1 MQEFINLFSHL
12 SPIAYA
18 VIGLNVL
25 LLVFARR
32 ILTQGFRLEEKTHQ
46 FTLWLMLFRG
56 INFLIIFAFGYY
68 YWYQPA
74 IEKGPALKILAILAI
89 TYAAYLLINFGNYF
103 ILKRYGKQREIEGKT
118 HLSETY
124 QTRAVS
130 IFSSVF
136 ITIIALIAII
146 HVLGFDSLLE
156 AGGVLG
162 FIGVFLALTQST
174 WAPDIFSGL
183 IILNSDMLGEGD
195 VIEFSDGKTVYGLVY
210 KTKLFHTEILNLIDN
225 HRVMIRNARLR
236 DFTIHNLTKFASAKG
251 LREKLV
257 FKIGYD
263 VSTEQVREMFHEA
276 FEKAIE
282 SGLDIEKQHGLE
294 TGIQDTGDHAVEW
307 VVFYH
312 TKNIRKLIRTR
323 QHMMAEFYTM
333 SQQYGISLSTPYTH
347 KIQDSLSD
355 NDVESNQQKT

>member
-12 SPIAYA
+12 NPSAYA
-18 VIGLNVL
+18 IIALNIL

-32 ILTQGFRLEEKTHQ
+32 ILTQGFKLEPKTHH

-56 INFLIIFAFGYY
+56 INFLIIFGFGYY

-89 TYAAYLLINFGNYF
+89 AYAAYLLINFGNYL

-118 HLSETY
+118 RLTETY
-124 QTRAVS
+124 QTRAVG

-136 ITIIALIAII
+136 ISIVALIAII

-236 DFTIHNLTKFASAKG
+236 DFTIHNLTKFASARG
-251 LREKLV
+251 LREKLA

-263 VSTEQVREMFHEA
+263 APTDQVEKMFHEA
-276 FEKAIE
+276 FKKAIE
-282 SGLDIEKQHGLE
+282 GGLEIEEQHGLE
-294 TGIQDTGDHAVEW
+294 IGIQGTGDHAVEW

-323 QHMMAEFYTM
+323 QHMMAEFYAM

-347 KIQDSLSD
+347 QIQGALG
-355 NDVESNQQKT
+355 NTNNPQIKE

>member
-12 SPIAYA
+12 NPFAYTI
-18 VIGLNVL
+18 VTLNTL
-25 LLVFARR
+25 LLIFARQ
-32 ILTQGFRLEEKTHQ
+32 ILTRGFQIEPKSHH

-56 INFLIIFAFGYY
+56 INFLVIFAFGYY

-74 IEKGPALKILAILAI
+74 IEKGLALKILAILAI
-89 TYAAYLLINFGNYF
+89 AYVAYLLINSGNYF

-118 HLSETY
+118 RLTETY

-130 IFSSVF
+130 IFSSTF
-136 ITIIALIAII
+136 ISIVALIAII

-156 AGGVLG
+156 AGGVIG

-195 VIEFSDGKTVYGLVY
+195 VIAFNDGKLVYGLIY
-210 KTKLFHTEILNLIDN
+210 KTKLFHTEILNLINN
-225 HRVMIRNARLR
+225 HRIMVRNARLR
-236 DFTIHNLTKFASAKG
+236 DFTIHNLTKFASARG
-251 LREKLV
+251 LRENLV

-263 VSTEQVREMFHEA
+263 APTDRVQEMFHEA
-276 FEKAIE
+276 FEKAVE
-282 SGLDIEKQHGLE
+282 NGVDIEAQHGLE
-294 TGIQDTGDHAVEW
+294 IGIQETGDHAVEW
-307 VVFYH
+307 IVFYH
-312 TKNIRKLIRTR
+312 TKNIRKLTRTR
-323 QHMMAEFYTM
+323 QLMMAEFYAM

-347 KIQDSLSD
+347 QVQGTFEQPS
-355 NDVESNQQKT
+355 

>member
-1 MQEFINLFSHL
+1 MKEFINLFSHL
-12 SPIAYA
+12 DPAAYA
-18 VIGLNVL
+18 VLTLNIL

-32 ILTQGFRLEEKTHQ
+32 ILTHGFRIEPKSHQ
-46 FTLWLMLFRG
+46 YTLWLMVFRG
-56 INFLIIFAFGYY
+56 INFLIIFALGYY

-74 IEKGPALKILAILAI
+74 IEKGSALKILAILAI
-89 TYAAYLLINFGNYF
+89 AYAAYLFINLGNYL

-118 HLSETY
+118 RRTETY

-136 ITIIALIAII
+136 ISTVALIASI

-156 AGGVLG
+156 AGGVIG

-183 IILNSDMLGEGD
+183 IILNSDMLSEGD
-195 VIEFSDGKTVYGLVY
+195 IIELNDGKQVYGLVY

-236 DFTIHNLTKFASAKG
+236 DFTIHNLSKFASARG

-263 VSTEQVREMFHEA
+263 APTEQVEKMFHEA
-276 FEKAIE
+276 FKKANE
-282 SGLDIEKQHGLE
+282 NGVDIEDQHGLE
-294 TGIQDTGDHAVEW
+294 IGIQDTGDHAVEW
-307 VVFYH
+307 VIFYH
-312 TKNIRKLIRTR
+312 TKNIRKLMRTR
-323 QHMMAEFYTM
+323 QLMMAEFYAT
-333 SQQYGISLSTPYTH
+333 SQRYGISLSTPYTH
-347 KIQDSLSD
+347 QVQGTLGV
-355 NDVESNQQKT
+355 NG

>member
-1 MQEFINLFSHL
+1 MKEFIDLFSHL
-12 SPIAYA
+12 DPAAYA
-18 VIGLNVL
+18 VITLNIL
-25 LLVFARR
+25 LLIFARR
-32 ILTQGFRLEEKTHQ
+32 ILTHGFRIKPKSHQ
-46 FTLWLMLFRG
+46 YTLWLMVFRG
-56 INFLIIFAFGYY
+56 INFLIIFAMGYY

-74 IEKGPALKILAILAI
+74 MEKGPALKILAILAI
-89 TYAAYLLINFGNYF
+89 AYAAYLLINLGNYL

-118 HLSETY
+118 RRTETY

-136 ITIIALIAII
+136 ISIVALIASI

-156 AGGVLG
+156 AGGVIG

-183 IILNSDMLGEGD
+183 IILNSDMLSEGD
-195 VIEFSDGKTVYGLVY
+195 IIELNDGKQVYGLVY

-236 DFTIHNLTKFASAKG
+236 DFTIHNLSKFASARG

-263 VSTEQVREMFHEA
+263 APTEQVEKMFHDA
-276 FEKAIE
+276 FKKANE
-282 SGLDIEKQHGLE
+282 SGIDIEDQHGLE
-294 TGIQDTGDHAVEW
+294 IGIHDTGDHAVEW

-312 TKNIRKLIRTR
+312 TKNIRKLMRTR
-323 QHMMAEFYTM
+323 QQMMAEFYAT
-333 SQQYGISLSTPYTH
+333 SQRYGISLSTPYTH
-347 KIQDSLSD
+347 QLQGALGV
-355 NDVESNQQKT
+355 NE